1 LPELLKQAPLL
12 PNDLWLWSEVQSGVA
27 TVSAPLVDALV
38 PQMLNYESVGGVNF
52 KKGCYPGQ
60 ETVAKVFNL
69 GKPPRRLTL
78 LHLDGS
84 MVAMPENGAKVEF
97 DGKEIG
103 FIGTVAR
110 HYELGPIA
118 LAVLKRNVPIEAT
131 LISAGVPATQ
141 ELIKN

>member
-1 LPELLKQAPLL
+1 NEI
-12 PNDLWLWSEVQSGVA
+12 G
-27 TVSAPLVDALV
+27 ALNKAV
-38 PQMLNYESVGGVNF
+38 HMQ
-52 KKGCYPGQ
+52 KGCYRGQ

-69 GKPPRRLTL
+69 GHPPRRLVL

-84 MVAMPENGAKVEF
+84 SVELPKSGSPVLL

-118 LAVLKRNVPIEAT
+118 LALIKRVTPADAVVSVE
-131 LISAGVPATQ
+131 GVPATQ
-141 ELIKN
+141 EILVPVE